1 MPTNGWQDILAI
13 FGKQDKMR
21 TLCLFFSFCPWAY
34 ATSRLT
40 GMLKYLSIGVS
51 VFNNGIL
58 KSLLADCQRL
68 QYLEAQAESTDDTEE
83 HACTWLHAAVLHT
96 RDIRLIGS
104 HALSQFLLGDLLA
117 LPCIA
122 DNLSMLSQ
130 IHILWGPIDN
140 RIKSVLLLEHDQPSL
155 SCYG

>member
-1 MPTNGWQDILAI
+1 
-13 FGKQDKMR
+13 MR

-51 VFNNGIL
+51 VFNNVIL

-122 DNLSMLSQ
+122 DNLTDTIGVGLLAECLTLWCSHLSVAFVHHGVNAHYV
-130 IHILWGPIDN
+130 ISFLHSIPFLF
-140 RIKSVLLLEHDQPSL
+140 VLP
-155 SCYG
+155 C